1 MEWLFSPLWNF
12 IQTQIKNALLDICQ
26 QIMTLIAAGTANFWN
41 DPMIKAFLSFS
52 QWANMVVFT
61 VSVIFMLFDIGEE
74 LASGKGVDYGIVFT
88 NILKAL
94 LFVSLNSTLAQM
106 AMLLSDTVTTKL
118 DFKITTKASNIFD
131 TLNAAY
137 SGSLPF
143 LIVMLIVILIACL
156 VFFVMAVMRY
166 GSMFVLILSSSFYIT
181 DILRGDTT
189 SLGSWLRQM
198 IAVAGT
204 YIFQYITFYLGLYY
218 LVQNNIVMCAV
229 CWAGMGNAG
238 KVLQK
243 FGFSSGTKGVF
254 STASSMASQGI
265 SFLASKV

>member
-1 MEWLFSPLWNF
+1 MEWLFTPLWNF
-12 IQTQIKNALLDICQ
+12 IQTQIKNAELIICQ
-26 QIMTLIAAGTANFWN
+26 QLMILIEAGTARFWD

-52 QWANMVVFT
+52 QWANILVFT
-61 VSVIFMLFDIGEE
+61 VSVVFMLFDIGEE

-118 DFKITTKASNIFD
+118 DFRITTKASNVFD
-131 TLNAAY
+131 IINAIW
-137 SGSLPF
+137 SGSPPF
-143 LIVMLIVILIACL
+143 LILIYLIILIACF
-156 VFFVMAVMRY
+156 VFFVMSVMRY

-189 SLGSWLRQM
+189 SMGSWLRQM
-198 IAVAGT
+198 VAVAGT

-218 LVQNNIVMCAV
+218 ITQNNIVMCAI

-243 FGFSSGTKGVF
+243 FGFSTGTRGVF
-254 STASSMASQGI
+254 SAAGSAASQGI